1 MVSDNYGVY
10 KKWMESRQ
18 SCLAHLIRKA
28 TALAEMK
35 EKYIKLFGQGILDKL
50 QLFCHWAKEKPNMD
64 DELDFVGRL
73 DRLLLDHH
81 DRNDEA

>member
-10 KKWMESRQ
+10 QKWLESRQ

-35 EKYIKLFGQGILDKL
+35 EKEIRMFGQAVLAEL
-50 QLFCHWAKEKPNMD
+50 QLLCHWAKEKPTID

-73 DRLLLDHH
+73 VRLLLDHH
-81 DRNDEA
+81 DRI